1 MIRIIRGNVTDSKLA
16 AVPDRTNGSLS
27 LSLNRGPSFFSLHFF
42 SFFFHSMRELFS
54 FIFFHVA
61 WEREGEKSEFRNG
74 CISRSLTMRELI
86 YRARANPV
94 FDAVVFSSSFLL
106 FSFLSS
112 FFCVCTHCSAKGRER
127 GEELGACD
135 AFFAVKSAQRLPKI
149 FVFKM
154 IGSFMS
160 NLGTRDRIVGFG
172 MVLFQDVIVRTKPYI
187 VENF

>member
-1 MIRIIRGNVTDSKLA
+1 MWRTRSLLQFQIGLTD
-16 AVPDRTNGSLS
+16 LS
-27 LSLNRGPSFFSLHFF
+27 LSLWIAAHLFSLSIFSPFFFTPCVNYFRLFFSTWPE
-42 SFFFHSMRELFS
+42 R
-54 FIFFHVA
+54 
-61 WEREGEKSEFRNG
+61 EREGERSEFRNG

-112 FFCVCTHCSAKGRER
+112 FFCVCTRCSAKGRER

-160 NLGTRDRIVGFG
+160 NFSTRDRIVGFG
-172 MVLFQDVIVRTKPYI
+172 MVLFQDVIVRTKLYI

>member
-1 MIRIIRGNVTDSKLA
+1 M
-16 AVPDRTNGSLS
+16 
-27 LSLNRGPSFFSLHFF
+27 
-42 SFFFHSMRELFS
+42 
-54 FIFFHVA
+54 
-61 WEREGEKSEFRNG
+61 
-74 CISRSLTMRELI
+74 
-86 YRARANPV
+86 
-94 FDAVVFSSSFLL
+94 
-106 FSFLSS
+106 
-112 FFCVCTHCSAKGRER
+112 CTRCSAKGRER

-172 MVLFQDVIVRTKPYI
+172 MVLFQDVTVRTKPHM

>member
-1 MIRIIRGNVTDSKLA
+1 
-16 AVPDRTNGSLS
+16 
-27 LSLNRGPSFFSLHFF
+27 
-42 SFFFHSMRELFS
+42 
-54 FIFFHVA
+54 
-61 WEREGEKSEFRNG
+61 
-74 CISRSLTMRELI
+74 MRELI

-112 FFCVCTHCSAKGRER
+112 FFCVCTRCSAKGRER
-127 GEELGACD
+127 GEELGARGV
-135 AFFAVKSAQRLPKI
+135 FFAAKSAQRLPKI

-172 MVLFQDVIVRTKPYI
+172 MVLFQDVIVRTKLYI

>member
-1 MIRIIRGNVTDSKLA
+1 
-16 AVPDRTNGSLS
+16 
-27 LSLNRGPSFFSLHFF
+27 
-42 SFFFHSMRELFS
+42 
-54 FIFFHVA
+54 
-61 WEREGEKSEFRNG
+61 
-74 CISRSLTMRELI
+74 MRELI

-112 FFCVCTHCSAKGRER
+112 FFCVCTRCSAKGRER
-127 GEELGACD
+127 GEEFGACD

-149 FVFKM
+149 FVLM

-160 NLGTRDRIVGFG
+160 NFGTRDRIVGFG
-172 MVLFQDVIVRTKPYI
+172 MVLFQDVIVRTKLYI